1 MVMKVLYFSSILI
14 IMINKSQENYN
25 QIIKLNSSFPIAFN
39 LNNENILIISEKGI
53 YIYDQILNY
62 SNIIYN
68 FTSENMITSSSY
80 ASKINFFQLSDEDGG
95 NIFCFAR
102 QIIYVFSSNGIYQT
116 SFNIQEEINVDYYSL
131 NFHKKDENNYIYY
144 TFGYTDK
151 SKSFHLSYY
160 KMNIEQ
166 NINILIKNITYNSID
181 STGNNQLLY
190 SSTISCEGMINY
202 QVGKVLVCFHENRN
216 IRGEIGISVFN
227 PDNDFEIYSSL
238 SQVNTNVDEYL
249 SYIRSSVS
257 NDQKISFICSFN
269 SGGITVICFFY
280 SIDKNKC
287 TKPKKYS
294 IQCDY
299 NSLYFK
305 TFYFSQ
311 TNKFLF
317 CCGNQ
322 GKFKFIFFHNTEAI
336 LESEFESINKC
347 YAGNSMSIV

>member
-1 MVMKVLYFSSILI
+1 MKVLYFSIILI

-25 QIIKLNSSFPIAFN
+25 QIIKFNSSFPIAFN

-269 SGGITVICFFY
+269 SAGITVICFFY
-280 SIDKNKC
+280 SLIKTYALNQRNILFNAI
-287 TKPKKYS
+287 T
-294 IQCDY
+294 I
-299 NSLYFK
+299 LYILKHFIFLK
-305 TFYFSQ
+305 QTNFYFVVETKVNLNLSSSIIL
-311 TNKFLF
+311 KLF
-317 CCGNQ
+317 
-322 GKFKFIFFHNTEAI
+322 
-336 LESEFESINKC
+336 
-347 YAGNSMSIV
+347 